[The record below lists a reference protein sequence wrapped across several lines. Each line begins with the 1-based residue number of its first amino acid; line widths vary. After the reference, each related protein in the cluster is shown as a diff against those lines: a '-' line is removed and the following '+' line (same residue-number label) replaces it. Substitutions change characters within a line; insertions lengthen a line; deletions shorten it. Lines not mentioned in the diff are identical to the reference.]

1 MSEVFERTFVLL
13 GARPHL
19 CRARAWA
26 AGMAMIH
33 IAAEQAAYRSQ
44 WKFLLTMPLPLGP
57 WKHISATKLLPHA
70 GRHHPSTCTFGGV
83 SRAHQHGMAA
93 KGHVR
98 IRGAE
103 HQGAGRPP
111 RRRIGSRE
119 SRAAHQTPCR
129 LHVPAFLVQPRVS
142 KRFRRGNTMPSF
154 SHNLTCKRSPSIS
167 GRPSRHTLC

>member
-1 MSEVFERTFVLL
+1 MPDARSGL
-13 GARPHL
+13 GA
-19 CRARAWA
+19 CDDSYSSS
-26 AGMAMIH
+26 
-33 IAAEQAAYRSQ
+33 QAAYRRQLMTEDIPADLAVAAWAMEAHLCNEAFASR
-44 WKFLLTMPLPLGP
+44 WPPPSVELLQ
-57 WKHISATKLLPHA
+57 
-70 GRHHPSTCTFGGV
+70 
-83 SRAHQHGMAA
+83 HQHEMSANW
-93 KGHVR
+93 HVR

-103 HQGAGRPP
+103 HQGAGRH
-111 RRRIGSRE
+111 RIGSRE